1 MKQNAIFLI
10 SRIRESAN
18 RLIMN
23 ELAKLGFSELSPS
36 HGDILAALYAQNSL
50 PMQEIAKKIHRTKA
64 TTTVLVDKL
73 EKFGLVKREKS
84 NEDSRRIRVLLTRA
98 GMAFKDEFK
107 RFSEDLNTKV
117 YKNLTTAEALTF
129 ESLLEKVRDNLE

>member
-1 MKQNAIFLI
+1 
-10 SRIRESAN
+10 
-18 RLIMN
+18 
-23 ELAKLGFSELSPS
+23 
-36 HGDILAALYAQNSL
+36 
-50 PMQEIAKKIHRTKA
+50 MQEIAKKIHRTKP

-84 NEDSRRIRVLLTRA
+84 NEDSRCTKVLLTRA

-107 RFSEDLNTKV
+107 RISEDLNNKV

-129 ESLLEKVRDNLE
+129 EALLEKVRDNLE